1 MAKSAERSDGSMS
14 KMTNSELKKCL
25 RSLSWDALEDIFC
38 TLYKDSE
45 QVNIFMNMCFNA
57 EGYSTEL
64 LEMYKT
70 KIKRCFPL
78 TGYGECKTAEAH
90 RYVKEIMK
98 MSLQPLIALDVI
110 LYFVECGNAFTQQFG
125 DIDSR
130 FYDSL
135 LSVYSQFVERMNA
148 LENDTVYLKLKGRI
162 DALAANSRNI
172 GWGYSDGIEESTSEI
187 IWKDD

>member
-1 MAKSAERSDGSMS
+1 MS
-14 KMTNSELKKCL
+14 KLTNSALKKCL
-25 RSLSWDALEDIFC
+25 RSLSWDALEDIIS

-45 QVNIFMNMCFNA
+45 QVHIYMNMRFNA

-78 TGYGECKTAEAH
+78 KDYGDCKTAEAH
-90 RYVKEIMK
+90 RYVKEMMK
-98 MSLQPLIALDVI
+98 MSLQPFITLDVM
-110 LYFVECGNAFTQQFG
+110 LYFVECGNAFTQEVG

-135 LSVYSQFVERMNA
+135 LSVYCQFIERMNA
-148 LENDTVYLKLKGRI
+148 LEDDTVYLKLKDRV
-162 DALAANSRNI
+162 DALVVNSRNI